1 MHSWTPTNIM
11 GCFCKKNQL
20 TSWAFASHSL
30 LSLPEGDRVNLTTQ
44 NQMCGGKNSQFHR
57 YGAEFPLNNCHSWRE
72 DFTLCSVLDVFYDTK
87 DKKARAF
94 VKKYVEEND
103 NHMTGKYKGTG
114 DFLELLSCIWLS
126 TYEQQILWNSNFNL
140 KCRQVFLAFFDTNTH
155 SWHFLVY
162 FDLSWKLLPCKKA
175 NM

>member
-1 MHSWTPTNIM
+1 
-11 GCFCKKNQL
+11 
-20 TSWAFASHSL
+20 
-30 LSLPEGDRVNLTTQ
+30 
-44 NQMCGGKNSQFHR
+44 MCGGKNSQFHR

-87 DKKARAF
+87 DKKAKAF

-126 TYEQQILWNSNFNL
+126 TYEQQIL
-140 KCRQVFLAFFDTNTH
+140 
-155 SWHFLVY
+155 
-162 FDLSWKLLPCKKA
+162 
-175 NM
+175 